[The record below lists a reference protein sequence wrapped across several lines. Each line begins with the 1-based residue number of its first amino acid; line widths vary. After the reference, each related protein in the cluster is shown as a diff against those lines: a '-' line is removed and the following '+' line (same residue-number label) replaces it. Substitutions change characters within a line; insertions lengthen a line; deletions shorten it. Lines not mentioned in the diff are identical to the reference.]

1 MSRTKGRVTPGYQKR
16 LVDLVKQC
24 QQRGDKTISLNQ
36 MSRELGNQSLASR
49 FSLWSHTEL
58 KSPVVDDNFE
68 LLSKVDPQGRT
79 SEQLKEWVENG
90 DEFRDKE
97 QEPDTET
104 TGDVNIRSS
113 QPLDV
118 VRLFLNLISDNRPV
132 HQMVEKVLVRH
143 GHLLNDEGIDFFITY
158 TNAAREQRKILIKR
172 YLKNEPVSAD
182 TMIATYPC
190 IATGINQLNELP
202 IEIDGHDLQWLDF
215 SRSSTQHIDSKVLC

>member
-1 MSRTKGRVTPGYQKR
+1 MSRTKGRVTPDYQKR

-79 SEQLKEWVENG
+79 PEQLKNWVENG
-90 DEFRDKE
+90 DEFRDA
-97 QEPDTET
+97 ET
-104 TGDVNIRSS
+104 VDEVKIIS
-113 QPLDV
+113 QPVESLNV
-118 VRLFLNLISDNRPV
+118 VRLFLNLMSGNRPV

-143 GHLLNDEGIDFFITY
+143 GHLLNDEGIDFFITH
-158 TNAAREQRKILIKR
+158 TSAIREQRKILINR
-172 YLKNEPVSAD
+172 YLRNEDISSEAMV
-182 TMIATYPC
+182 ATYPC
-190 IATGINQLNELP
+190 IATGINQLSELP
-202 IEIDGHDLQWLDF
+202 IEINGHDLEWLDF
-215 SRSSTQHIDSKVLC
+215 SRNSTQRIDSKALS